1 MSPNPADRDAF
12 LRRLAPRPLALHLAA
27 ANATGIG
34 ALAALPAA
42 RAGVLPWAAELEAEG
57 RALSVKLNAAAPA
70 ALAAAVARAV
80 ESRLGQFM
88 AGVTAYHAHPYRRDL
103 AAPEVCWR
111 EGTTRLL
118 DFPAAEGPG
127 EGPALLIVPSL
138 INRYYVLDLMA
149 EASLVRWLSRAG
161 RRVLVVD
168 WDAPGEAERGFTVED
183 YVAGRLDRLLDA
195 VLERLDRPPA
205 LAGYCLGGTL
215 AAALACR
222 RAGDLAGLALLA
234 APWDFHAGRGGETRM
249 FLAME
254 GMIDGLL
261 AAFGELPV
269 DILQALFAWL
279 DPDLASRKFRRF
291 AALPPESTAARR
303 FVALE
308 DWLNDGVAIAG
319 PVARE
324 CLLDWYGRNLP
335 GRGLWRLGDEPVRP
349 ESLDLPAFVAIPARD
364 RIVPPAS
371 AEAILPALPK
381 AHVVRPRA
389 GHIGMMVGGRAEEGL
404 LRPLLD
410 WLASLA

>member
-1 MSPNPADRDAF
+1 MDSA
-12 LRRLAPRPLALHLAA
+12 LRRLAPRPLALHMAA
-27 ANATGIG
+27 ASAGGFG

-42 RAGVLPWAAELEAEG
+42 RAGLVPWASELAAEARGITAE
-57 RALSVKLNAAAPA
+57 LNAAPPD
-70 ALAAAVARAV
+70 ALALALNAAIEARL
-80 ESRLGQFM
+80 RDFL
-88 AGVTAYHAHPYRRDL
+88 AGVAAYHGHPFSRSL
-103 AAPEVCWR
+103 PAPGVLWR

-118 DFPAAEGPG
+118 DFAPLQGAID
-127 EGPALLIVPSL
+127 GPALLIVPSL

-149 EASLVRWLSRAG
+149 EASLVRWLNRAG

-168 WDAPGEAERGFTVED
+168 WDAPGEVERGFTVTD

-195 VLERLDRPPA
+195 ALAGLDRPPA

-215 AAALACR
+215 SLGLACR
-222 RAGDLAGLALLA
+222 REGDLAGLALLA
-234 APWDFHAGRGGETRM
+234 APWDFHAGRGAETRL

-261 AAFGELPV
+261 AAFGEVPI

-291 AALPPESTAARR
+291 AAIAPESPAARR

-308 DWLNDGVAIAG
+308 DWLNDGVPVAG

-335 GRGLWRLGDEPVRP
+335 GRGLWRLAGATVRP
-349 ESLDLPAFVAIPARD
+349 ETLDLPAFVAIPAQD

-381 AHVVRPRA
+381 AEVVRPRA
-389 GHIGMMVGGRAEEGL
+389 GHIGMMVGGRAESGL
-404 LRPLLD
+404 WRPLLD
-410 WLASLA
+410 WLAGLA